1 MGASSSA
8 SRSRRAKK
16 PDGRVTEV
24 DRQVL
29 GLKTQR
35 RKLSAYAARVATQIA
50 RETANAKALAKSG
63 DKARCLHALRRRKLH
78 EQNANRIDEWAMSV
92 ETLLSSIEQAQAT
105 AVVLKRLKEG
115 NEALREAQAGYGVED
130 VHETLR
136 EMEAGAEREAEINA
150 MLADQ
155 LDQNAEDAAL
165 AELAELE
172 RAANDVSETTE
183 DAATTNEKTKT
194 RKRRRKGPTA
204 RRSKRSRRR
213 CRRRRARWRKKK
225 RRRKNQENRPRRA
238 FASRR
243 RDVVWYLDSGVFFCA
258 ASSSCALLHSRVRLE
273 RVGGR
278 ARGGVWANGRTS
290 AGKEKTKKNGPS
302 ARFAA
307 RAKKNSPAS
316 NSPDVSRQPRTCSR
330 VPSSA
335 RETRFSRP
343 SQLGWRQSFAVA
355 RRTRSRRVT
364 PRDLRRG

>member
-63 DKARCLHALRRRKLH
+63 ERARCLHALRRRKLH

-183 DAATTNEKTKT
+183 DAATKREDENEKTT
-194 RKRRRKGPTA
+194 T
-204 RRSKRSRRR
+204 KRSDS
-213 CRRRRARWRKKK
+213 ASIEEVKAALPSAPKGAMEKKK
-225 RRRKNQENRPRRA
+225 EEAKESSEPSAARVR
-238 FASRR
+238 
-243 RDVVWYLDSGVFFCA
+243 VA
-258 ASSSCALLHSRVRLE
+258 AS
-273 RVGGR
+273 
-278 ARGGVWANGRTS
+278 
-290 AGKEKTKKNGPS
+290 
-302 ARFAA
+302 
-307 RAKKNSPAS
+307 
-316 NSPDVSRQPRTCSR
+316 
-330 VPSSA
+330 
-335 RETRFSRP
+335 
-343 SQLGWRQSFAVA
+343 
-355 RRTRSRRVT
+355 
-364 PRDLRRG
+364 

>member
-1 MGASSSA
+1 MITEKSVVKMTNVLLLTLRDVVSILTINRTIKMYAPVWYRHHARKGGSRASRRAPTLHTPRGASRARASPRILASVPLLRPGSLPVGSASIMGASSSA

-63 DKARCLHALRRRKLH
+63 ERARCLHALRRRKLH
-78 EQNANRIDEWAMSV
+78 ERNANRIDEWAMSV

-183 DAATTNEKTKT
+183 DAATTKGNEIEKTT
-194 RKRRRKGPTA
+194 T
-204 RRSKRSRRR
+204 KRSDSASIEEVKAALPSAP
-213 CRRRRARWRKKK
+213 RAMEKKK
-225 RRRKNQENRPRRA
+225 EEAKE
-238 FASRR
+238 
-243 RDVVWYLDSGVFFCA
+243 SGEPSAARVRVA
-258 ASSSCALLHSRVRLE
+258 AS
-273 RVGGR
+273 
-278 ARGGVWANGRTS
+278 
-290 AGKEKTKKNGPS
+290 
-302 ARFAA
+302 
-307 RAKKNSPAS
+307 
-316 NSPDVSRQPRTCSR
+316 
-330 VPSSA
+330 
-335 RETRFSRP
+335 
-343 SQLGWRQSFAVA
+343 
-355 RRTRSRRVT
+355 
-364 PRDLRRG
+364 

>member
-1 MGASSSA
+1 MTSTTAKNVKVSSRLAPVWYRHHARKGGSRASRRAPSLHTPRGASRARASPRILASVPSLRPGSLPVGSASIMGASSSA

-63 DKARCLHALRRRKLH
+63 ERARCLHALRRRKLH

-183 DAATTNEKTKT
+183 DAATTKGNEIEKTT
-194 RKRRRKGPTA
+194 T
-204 RRSKRSRRR
+204 KRSDSASIEEVKAALPSAP
-213 CRRRRARWRKKK
+213 RAMEKKK
-225 RRRKNQENRPRRA
+225 EEAKE
-238 FASRR
+238 
-243 RDVVWYLDSGVFFCA
+243 SGEPSAARVRVA
-258 ASSSCALLHSRVRLE
+258 AS
-273 RVGGR
+273 
-278 ARGGVWANGRTS
+278 
-290 AGKEKTKKNGPS
+290 
-302 ARFAA
+302 
-307 RAKKNSPAS
+307 
-316 NSPDVSRQPRTCSR
+316 
-330 VPSSA
+330 
-335 RETRFSRP
+335 
-343 SQLGWRQSFAVA
+343 
-355 RRTRSRRVT
+355 
-364 PRDLRRG
+364 

>member
-63 DKARCLHALRRRKLH
+63 ERARCLHALRRRKLH
-78 EQNANRIDEWAMSV
+78 ERNANRIDEWAMSV

-155 LDQNAEDAAL
+155 LDQDAEDAAL

-172 RAANDVSETTE
+172 RAANDTNVSETTE
-183 DAATTNEKTKT
+183 DAATTKGNEIEKTT
-194 RKRRRKGPTA
+194 T
-204 RRSKRSRRR
+204 KRSDSASIEEVKAALPSAP
-213 CRRRRARWRKKK
+213 RAMEKKK
-225 RRRKNQENRPRRA
+225 EEAKE
-238 FASRR
+238 
-243 RDVVWYLDSGVFFCA
+243 SGEPSAARVRVA
-258 ASSSCALLHSRVRLE
+258 AS
-273 RVGGR
+273 
-278 ARGGVWANGRTS
+278 
-290 AGKEKTKKNGPS
+290 
-302 ARFAA
+302 
-307 RAKKNSPAS
+307 
-316 NSPDVSRQPRTCSR
+316 
-330 VPSSA
+330 
-335 RETRFSRP
+335 
-343 SQLGWRQSFAVA
+343 
-355 RRTRSRRVT
+355 
-364 PRDLRRG
+364 

>member
-1 MGASSSA
+1 MITEKSVVKMTNVLLLTLRDVVSILTIYMTIKMYAPVWYRHHARKGGSRASRRAPSLHTPRGASRARASPRILASVPSLRPGSLPVGSASIMGASSSA

-63 DKARCLHALRRRKLH
+63 ERARCLHALRRRKLH
-78 EQNANRIDEWAMSV
+78 ERNANRIDEWAMSV

-172 RAANDVSETTE
+172 RAANDTNVSETTE
-183 DAATTNEKTKT
+183 DAATTKGNEIEKTT
-194 RKRRRKGPTA
+194 T
-204 RRSKRSRRR
+204 KRSDSASIEEVKAALLSAP
-213 CRRRRARWRKKK
+213 RAMEKKK
-225 RRRKNQENRPRRA
+225 EEAKE
-238 FASRR
+238 
-243 RDVVWYLDSGVFFCA
+243 SGEPSAARVRVA
-258 ASSSCALLHSRVRLE
+258 AS
-273 RVGGR
+273 
-278 ARGGVWANGRTS
+278 
-290 AGKEKTKKNGPS
+290 
-302 ARFAA
+302 
-307 RAKKNSPAS
+307 
-316 NSPDVSRQPRTCSR
+316 
-330 VPSSA
+330 
-335 RETRFSRP
+335 
-343 SQLGWRQSFAVA
+343 
-355 RRTRSRRVT
+355 
-364 PRDLRRG
+364 

>member
-1 MGASSSA
+1 MTSTTAKNVKVSSRLAPVWYRHHARKGGSRASRRAPSLHTPRGASRARASPRILASVPSLRPGSLPVGSASIMGASSSA

-63 DKARCLHALRRRKLH
+63 ERARCLHALRRRKLH
-78 EQNANRIDEWAMSV
+78 ERNANRIDEWAMSV

-172 RAANDVSETTE
+172 RAANDVSETTH
-183 DAATTNEKTKT
+183 DAATTKGNEIEKTT
-194 RKRRRKGPTA
+194 T
-204 RRSKRSRRR
+204 KRSDSASIEEVKAALPSAP
-213 CRRRRARWRKKK
+213 RAMEKKK
-225 RRRKNQENRPRRA
+225 EEAKE
-238 FASRR
+238 
-243 RDVVWYLDSGVFFCA
+243 SGEPSAARVRVA
-258 ASSSCALLHSRVRLE
+258 AS
-273 RVGGR
+273 
-278 ARGGVWANGRTS
+278 
-290 AGKEKTKKNGPS
+290 
-302 ARFAA
+302 
-307 RAKKNSPAS
+307 
-316 NSPDVSRQPRTCSR
+316 
-330 VPSSA
+330 
-335 RETRFSRP
+335 
-343 SQLGWRQSFAVA
+343 
-355 RRTRSRRVT
+355 
-364 PRDLRRG
+364 

>member
-1 MGASSSA
+1 MYAPVWYRHHARKGGSRASRRAPSLHTPRGASRARASPRILASVPSLRPGSLPVGSASIMGASSSA

-63 DKARCLHALRRRKLH
+63 ERARCLHALRRRKLH
-78 EQNANRIDEWAMSV
+78 ERNANRIDEWAMSV

-172 RAANDVSETTE
+172 RAANDTNVSETTE
-183 DAATTNEKTKT
+183 DAATTKGNEIEKTT
-194 RKRRRKGPTA
+194 T
-204 RRSKRSRRR
+204 KRSDSASIEEVKAALPSAP
-213 CRRRRARWRKKK
+213 RAMEKKK
-225 RRRKNQENRPRRA
+225 EEAKE
-238 FASRR
+238 
-243 RDVVWYLDSGVFFCA
+243 SGEPSAARVRVA
-258 ASSSCALLHSRVRLE
+258 AS
-273 RVGGR
+273 
-278 ARGGVWANGRTS
+278 
-290 AGKEKTKKNGPS
+290 
-302 ARFAA
+302 
-307 RAKKNSPAS
+307 
-316 NSPDVSRQPRTCSR
+316 
-330 VPSSA
+330 
-335 RETRFSRP
+335 
-343 SQLGWRQSFAVA
+343 
-355 RRTRSRRVT
+355 
-364 PRDLRRG
+364 

>member
-1 MGASSSA
+1 MPERRPPTLHTPRGASRARASPRILASVPSLRPGSLPVGSASIMGASSSA

-35 RKLSAYAARVATQIA
+35 RKLNAYAARVATQIA

-63 DKARCLHALRRRKLH
+63 ERARCLHALRRRKLH
-78 EQNANRIDEWAMSV
+78 ERNASRIDEWAMSV

-105 AVVLKRLKEG
+105 AVVLQRLKEG

-155 LDQNAEDAAL
+155 LDPDAEDAAL

-183 DAATTNEKTKT
+183 ETATRRETENEKTKT
-194 RKRRRKGPTA
+194 VEEVASALPSAPRAIMAKEATKE
-204 RRSKRSRRR
+204 SK
-213 CRRRRARWRKKK
+213 
-225 RRRKNQENRPRRA
+225 EE
-238 FASRR
+238 
-243 RDVVWYLDSGVFFCA
+243 
-258 ASSSCALLHSRVRLE
+258 SRVR
-273 RVGGR
+273 V
-278 ARGGVWANGRTS
+278 
-290 AGKEKTKKNGPS
+290 
-302 ARFAA
+302 AA
-307 RAKKNSPAS
+307 S
-316 NSPDVSRQPRTCSR
+316 
-330 VPSSA
+330 
-335 RETRFSRP
+335 
-343 SQLGWRQSFAVA
+343 
-355 RRTRSRRVT
+355 
-364 PRDLRRG
+364 

>member
-183 DAATTNEKTKT
+183 DAATNEETKT

-213 CRRRRARWRKKK
+213 CRRRQRAMEKKK
-225 RRRKNQENRPRRA
+225 EEAKE
-238 FASRR
+238 
-243 RDVVWYLDSGVFFCA
+243 SGEPSAARVRVA
-258 ASSSCALLHSRVRLE
+258 AS
-273 RVGGR
+273 
-278 ARGGVWANGRTS
+278 
-290 AGKEKTKKNGPS
+290 
-302 ARFAA
+302 
-307 RAKKNSPAS
+307 
-316 NSPDVSRQPRTCSR
+316 
-330 VPSSA
+330 
-335 RETRFSRP
+335 
-343 SQLGWRQSFAVA
+343 
-355 RRTRSRRVT
+355 
-364 PRDLRRG
+364 

>member
-1 MGASSSA
+1 MITEKSVVKMTNVLLLTLRDVVSILTINRTIKMYAPVWYRHHARKGGSRASHRAPSLHTPRGASRARASPRILASVPSLRPGSLPVGSASIMGASSSA

-183 DAATTNEKTKT
+183 DAATKREDENEKTT
-194 RKRRRKGPTA
+194 T
-204 RRSKRSRRR
+204 KRSDSASIEEVKAALPSAP
-213 CRRRRARWRKKK
+213 RAMEKKK
-225 RRRKNQENRPRRA
+225 EEAKE
-238 FASRR
+238 
-243 RDVVWYLDSGVFFCA
+243 SGEPSAARVRVA
-258 ASSSCALLHSRVRLE
+258 AS
-273 RVGGR
+273 
-278 ARGGVWANGRTS
+278 
-290 AGKEKTKKNGPS
+290 
-302 ARFAA
+302 
-307 RAKKNSPAS
+307 
-316 NSPDVSRQPRTCSR
+316 
-330 VPSSA
+330 
-335 RETRFSRP
+335 
-343 SQLGWRQSFAVA
+343 
-355 RRTRSRRVT
+355 
-364 PRDLRRG
+364 